1 LTSRSPLPR
10 SRHHPLARAVWHYRA
25 IVSHRKPSILSQLES
40 RLLLTRLAG
49 QGKRARG
56 RPPRAVL
63 FLAGLAGTAFQ
74 QELPTAKTVLIK
86 FPCPLHDAGPPPPHH
101 SNDGP
106 GARLLFRC
114 RTYRG
119 SAVPH
124 GEDSRRLMGTLDVA
138 GWPEFDILFFI
149 ILVASSAAIW
159 FGL

>member
-1 LTSRSPLPR
+1 M
-10 SRHHPLARAVWHYRA
+10 V
-25 IVSHRKPSILSQLES
+25 
-40 RLLLTRLAG
+40 
-49 QGKRARG
+49 RG

-101 SNDGP
+101 SNDDP

-138 GWPEFDILFFI
+138 VWPEFDILFFI

>member
-1 LTSRSPLPR
+1 M
-10 SRHHPLARAVWHYRA
+10 V
-25 IVSHRKPSILSQLES
+25 
-40 RLLLTRLAG
+40 
-49 QGKRARG
+49 RG

-63 FLAGLAGTAFQ
+63 FLAGLGGTAFQ

-101 SNDGP
+101 SNDDP

-138 GWPEFDILFFI
+138 VWPEFDILFFI

-159 FGL
+159 FGLWARHSARTATPLSEDSRQLAGRL